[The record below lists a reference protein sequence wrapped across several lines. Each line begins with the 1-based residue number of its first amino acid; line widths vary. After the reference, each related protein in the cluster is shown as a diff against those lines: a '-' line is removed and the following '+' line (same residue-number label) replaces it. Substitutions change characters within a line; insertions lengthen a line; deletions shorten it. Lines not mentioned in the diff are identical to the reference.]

1 MKKYLF
7 LICLVIMSGAFGFSQ
22 EIGEKA
28 SKEVVIDGQN
38 VSKMMSVTEI
48 TMYDEKGNK
57 IYEKDSSGEETWY
70 EFDNKGKVIHMKDSS
85 GHELWYEYD
94 KKGRIIHEKDS
105 SGYEHYKYKYHSGG
119 YTKYTEDGMMIWK
132 YDKKGKLIDGGNG
145 DNGLSFEYNDK
156 GDLIHM
162 YHGSVCAPNREID
175 EWHEYVYDKKGNK
188 IQEKISVDESYED
201 IQIKG
206 DDLVFTGNRIE
217 NHKESWNY
225 YEYEYWKPGKIKKRI
240 KYSTT

>member
-1 MKKYLF
+1 MKKILIF
-7 LICLVIMSGAFGFSQ
+7 ICLVVLSVTTVFSQ

-57 IYEKDSSGEETWY
+57 I
-70 EFDNKGKVIHMKDSS
+70 
-85 GHELWYEYD
+85 
-94 KKGRIIHEKDS
+94 
-105 SGYEHYKYKYHSGG
+105 
-119 YTKYTEDGMMIWK
+119 
-132 YDKKGKLIDGGNG
+132 
-145 DNGLSFEYNDK
+145 
-156 GDLIHM
+156 
-162 YHGSVCAPNREID
+162 
-175 EWHEYVYDKKGNK
+175 
-188 IQEKISVDESYED
+188 QEMISVDESYED